1 MQAVGHSRTLG
12 SSQARLLAPVQ
23 QLDNSFVAAVQN
35 QGCAYGVL
43 LTTPVTSQQP
53 RPLLDAEQ
61 QLPLP
66 SKLHSLHVLQPAGS
80 HTGGRPGAGVAAV
93 VLADGTVAA
102 ADFKQL
108 RLQPAVNTPAAA
120 AGATNGQQHRATLHH
135 LSTASNGEL
144 LAVAKQQQQQGSLVT
159 IDIYSTSSHNSSSTD
174 DASLQQQQQEPGLQ
188 LCHSGSIL
196 APSPGSKLSGLS
208 VSGSLLVAAWSC
220 HSITAYHH
228 NFLLQGAS
236 SQSGHAA
243 TLQLPSPLAAVLAA
257 AAAAGGAGE
266 QTPNERSSKRK
277 QRTAAAAAAA
287 AGSPGPSWAAAALS
301 DQHVLVLVVHNK
313 SGSIQ
318 VRYALLD
325 STYGSCLTSGAFS
338 AGAAAAAAHGA
349 GGCLQLLPLPQHPF
363 APVALVVA
371 GSVWLLGLRL
381 PKADLAGLVAHLG
394 LGSTQAHA
402 AAGAGAADGSQLLLT
417 SRQQLNLAAIA
428 AAVSSPAS
436 QVQQQQQVPC
446 ILQQL
451 QQPAAS
457 AAAAAGGDAIV
468 TSAVQ
473 QLQQV
478 LDKQKRPVQ
487 ELQRAVQ
494 ALCTAL
500 EQQQQQQQ
508 GAEDL
513 QLKQQRLSQQQQAAT
528 VCVSQQMLAAA
539 MSALA
544 EVQEWALIERLHG
557 LVSLQSLAGCADLV
571 PALAAA
577 QQYSSMRQVLLA
589 AQEIPAES
597 VVKTMQQLLQQQ
609 QDGSSTQQ
617 QAAAQQIRAAAE
629 AVVAQAEAAAA
640 AEHGDAADQLVKA
653 ARAAAV
659 AVDRFTSRELLL
671 HVLLFVQVDG
681 VEAQAALR
689 TLPAAAVLR
698 LLRYSIKWLHKYS
711 REQVTAH
718 SSDPLLV
725 MPSKAQVL
733 EWSKLLLDAQ
743 LTKLMMMPAAGPL
756 LQQLQQLMQA
766 EVVCTSKLVAL
777 KGVTDTWMTGAPLP
791 AAAVAAHSQYVLEL
805 LDLRV
810 TPAAGAGAGGAA
822 AVAGRKK

>member
-1 MQAVGHSRTLG
+1 
-12 SSQARLLAPVQ
+12 VQ

-35 QGCAYGVL
+35 QGSAYGVL
-43 LTTPVTSQQP
+43 LTTPVTPQQP

-66 SKLHSLHVLQPAGS
+66 SKLHSLHVLQPAAT
-80 HTGGRPGAGVAAV
+80 HTGGKPGAGVAAV

-108 RLQPAVNTPAAA
+108 RLQPAVSTSAAA
-120 AGATNGQQHRATLHH
+120 AAAANGQQHRAAPHH

-144 LAVAKQQQQQGSLVT
+144 LAVAKQQQQQQQQQQGSLVT
-159 IDIYSTSSHNSSSTD
+159 IDIYSTSMHNSSSAD
-174 DASLQQQQQEPGLQ
+174 DASLQQQQQQEPGLQ
-188 LCHSGSIL
+188 LCHSCSIL
-196 APSPGSKLSGLS
+196 APSSGSKLSGLS

-228 NFLLQGAS
+228 NFMLQGAT

-277 QRTAAAAAAA
+277 QRTAAAAAA
-287 AGSPGPSWAAAALS
+287 GSPGPSWAAAALS
-301 DQHVLVLVVHNK
+301 DQHVLVLVVHNE
-313 SGSIQ
+313 SGSTQ

-325 STYGSCLTSGAFS
+325 SIYGSCLVSGAFS
-338 AGAAAAAAHGA
+338 AGAAAAAADGA
-349 GGCLQLLPLPQHPF
+349 AACLQLLPLPQHPF

-402 AAGAGAADGSQLLLT
+402 VAGAGAADGSQLLLT
-417 SRQQLNLAAIA
+417 SKQQLNLAAIA

-436 QVQQQQQVPC
+436 QVQQQQVPC

-451 QQPAAS
+451 QQPAALAAAA
-457 AAAAAGGDAIV
+457 AAAAAGDLLV

-487 ELQRAVQ
+487 ELQNTVQ

-500 EQQQQQQQ
+500 EPQQQQVVQ
-508 GAEDL
+508 GAGDL
-513 QLKQQRLSQQQQAAT
+513 QPNKQRLSQQQQAAT
-528 VCVSQQMLAAA
+528 SVCVSQQLLAAA

-544 EVQEWALIERLHG
+544 EVREWALIERLHG
-557 LVSLQSLAGCADLV
+557 LVPLQSLAGCADLV

-597 VVKTMQQLLQQQ
+597 VVKAMEQLLQQQ

-640 AEHGDAADQLVKA
+640 AEHGDAAEQLVKA

-698 LLRYSIKWLHKYS
+698 LLCYSIKWLHKYS

-777 KGVTDTWMTGAPLP
+777 KGVTDTWMMGAPLP

-810 TPAAGAGAGGAA
+810 TPAAGAATGGAA
-822 AVAGRKK
+822 AGKKK